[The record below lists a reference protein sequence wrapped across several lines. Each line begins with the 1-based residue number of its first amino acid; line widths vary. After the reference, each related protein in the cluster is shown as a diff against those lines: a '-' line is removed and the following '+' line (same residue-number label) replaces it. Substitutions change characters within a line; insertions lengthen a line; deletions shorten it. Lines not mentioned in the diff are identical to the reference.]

1 MAGKRPLIA
10 LLAFFGV
17 LIVIAVL
24 VIVLFVE
31 KPPEVEENSFLMLT
45 VGGELQEE
53 VSGFFDV
60 PFLEREKATLADVIE
75 CIHKAKVDERIDG
88 IVVKITPF
96 AFGWGKAQEIRD
108 KLAWFRQ
115 ETNKSLV
122 AYIVSGG
129 DKEYYL
135 ASVCDK
141 IYLPEASDLFVDGLA
156 AQVLF
161 MRGAFDKLGIIP
173 DLEHIGRYKSAS
185 DILTK
190 KTFTE
195 AHREV
200 TNAILDDS
208 FGRLVEVLA
217 EARGFSTAEIR
228 ELIDSGSFTSTAAL
242 HAGLV
247 DSLIY
252 EDELH
257 LVLGVEDEDEF
268 ETVSLEDYARVKP
281 SSLKLGKG
289 PKIAIVY
296 AVGTITEGKNSYSP
310 LWGKTMGSDT
320 MVEALR
326 DARKAKGVRAIVL
339 RIDSPGGSGLA
350 SDFIWR
356 EVNRAAEEK
365 PFIASMSDVAGSG
378 GYYIAMAADT
388 IVAQPGTL
396 TGSIGL
402 VTGKFTNKGL
412 YEKLGLNKEI
422 VTRGANAAMFSDTR
436 SFTAGER
443 RKLLKQMWEWY
454 SSFVRKAAEGRRMTE
469 EELDRVA
476 RGRVWTGAQALEIGL
491 VDEIGGLER
500 AIEIAKAKA
509 GIPED
514 SDVTLVV
521 FPKKK
526 ASFLQKLLRAFSS
539 QARLDFLPPTTREV
553 LELLHTQAL
562 LVPGEPHYVMPFSLV
577 IE

>member
-24 VIVLFVE
+24 IIILFVE
-31 KPPEVEENSFLMLT
+31 KPPEVQENSFLVLT

-53 VSGFFDV
+53 ASGFFDV
-60 PFLEREKATLADVIE
+60 PFLESEQTTLADLIE
-75 CIHKAKVDERIDG
+75 CIDKARVDERIDG
-88 IVVKITPF
+88 IAVKICPF
-96 AFGWGKAQEIRD
+96 SFGWGKAQEIRD
-108 KLAWFRQ
+108 GLARFGR
-115 ETNKSLV
+115 ETDKSLV
-122 AYIVSGG
+122 AYITSGG

-141 IYLPEASDLFVDGLA
+141 IYMPEASDLFVDGLT

-161 MRGAFDKLGIIP
+161 LRGAFDKLGITP

-185 DILTK
+185 DIFTK
-190 KTFTE
+190 KTFTD

-200 TNAILDDS
+200 TNAILDDA
-208 FGRLVEVLA
+208 FGRLVEGLS
-217 EARGFSTAEIR
+217 EARGLSTSEVR
-228 ELIDSGSFTSTAAL
+228 KLIDSGAFTAPAAL
-242 HAGLV
+242 RAGLV

-257 LVLGVEDEDEF
+257 SVLGVEDEDEF
-268 ETVSLEDYARVKP
+268 ETISLDDYVRVRP

-289 PKIAIVY
+289 PKIAVVY
-296 AVGTITEGKNSYSP
+296 AVGTIMEGRNSYSP

-320 MVEALR
+320 MVEALK
-326 DARKAKGVRAIVL
+326 DARKAKGIKAIVL

-356 EVNRAAEEK
+356 EVKKAAEEK

-388 IVAQPGTL
+388 IVAHPGTL

-402 VTGKFTNKGL
+402 VTGKFANKEL
-412 YEKLGLNKEI
+412 YGKLGLNKEI
-422 VTRGANAAMFSDTR
+422 LTRGANAAMFSDTR
-436 SFTAGER
+436 SFTAAER
-443 RKLLKQMWEWY
+443 RKLMKQMWEWY
-454 SSFVRKAAEGRRMTE
+454 SSFVRKAAEGRNMTQE
-469 EELDRVA
+469 EMDGVA

-491 VDEIGGLER
+491 VDELGGLGR
-500 AIEIAKAKA
+500 AVEIAKAKA

-514 SDVTLVV
+514 SEVTLVIY
-521 FPKKK
+521 PKKK
-526 ASFLQKLLRAFSS
+526 ASMLQKLMRAFSS
-539 QARLDFLPPTTREV
+539 DAYLEFLPPAAKEV
-553 LELLHTQAL
+553 LQVLHAQSL
-562 LVPGEPHYVMPFSLV
+562 LVPGQAHYVMPYSLV

>member
-24 VIVLFVE
+24 VIMLFVE
-31 KPPEVEENSFLMLT
+31 KPPEVDEGSFLVLAL
-45 VGGELQEE
+45 GGELQEE
-53 VSGFFDV
+53 ASGFFDV
-60 PFLEREKATLADVIE
+60 PFLEREQATLADVIE
-75 CIHKAKVDERIDG
+75 CIDKAGVDDRIDG
-88 IVVKITPF
+88 IVVKLTDF
-96 AFGWGKAQEIRD
+96 SFGWGKTEEIRD
-108 KLAWFRQ
+108 KLAWFGQ
-115 ETNKSLV
+115 ETEKSLV
-122 AYIVSGG
+122 AYLISGG

-141 IYLPEASDLFVDGLA
+141 IYMPEATDLFLDGLT

-161 MRGAFDKLGIIP
+161 MRGAFDKLGISP

-185 DILTK
+185 DIFTK
-190 KTFTE
+190 KTFTD

-200 TNAILDDS
+200 TNALLDDA
-208 FGRLVEVLA
+208 FGRLVEGLSQA
-217 EARGFSTAEIR
+217 KGFTKSEMLR
-228 ELIDSGSFTSTAAL
+228 LIDSGSFTAPEAL
-242 HAGLV
+242 RAGLV

-257 LVLGVEDEDEF
+257 AVLGIEDEEEF
-268 ETVSLEDYARVKP
+268 KTVSLEDYVRVRP

-289 PKIAIVY
+289 PKIAVVY
-296 AVGTITEGKNSYSP
+296 AVGAITRGKNSYSP

-320 MVEALR
+320 MVEALK
-326 DARKAKGVRAIVL
+326 DARQSEAIRAIVL

-356 EVNRAAEEK
+356 EVKKAAGEK
-365 PFIASMSDVAGSG
+365 PLIASMSDVAGSG

-402 VTGKFTNKGL
+402 VTGKFTNKEF
-412 YEKLGLNKEI
+412 YTKLGLNKEI
-422 VTRGANAAMFSDTR
+422 LTRGANAGMFSDTR
-436 SFTAGER
+436 TFTAAER
-443 RKLLKQMWEWY
+443 RKLMKQMWEWY
-454 SSFVRKAAEGRRMTE
+454 YSFVRKAAEGRNMTQDE
-469 EELDRVA
+469 MDRLA

-491 VDEIGGLER
+491 VDELGGLDR
-500 AIEIAKAKA
+500 AIEIAKVAA

-514 SDVTLVV
+514 SDVTLVLY
-521 FPKKK
+521 PKKK
-526 ASFLQKLLRAFSS
+526 ASVLQKLMRAFSADA
-539 QARLDFLPPTTREV
+539 QLEILPPAAKEILRF
-553 LELLHTQAL
+553 LHAQSM